1 MRKTFKLLRN
11 GEGKK
16 NTNSN
21 RESIVSLSDSSV
33 AIDPRRRF
41 RKSKPSDDQDLVGL
55 SKSEPLLIRDRTTQ
69 HQLLNLQPLEFNILD
84 DVLRTMDDR
93 LSSFFADVD
102 KRGQTVLHILVTA
115 AKLDVLQY
123 LVFTLLVRILI

>member
-1 MRKTFKLLRN
+1 MRKTIKLLRN

-16 NTNSN
+16 KTKSN
-21 RESIVSLSDSSV
+21 RDSVSLSDSSV

-55 SKSEPLLIRDRTTQ
+55 SKSEPLLIRDRNTQ
-69 HQLLNLQPLEFNILD
+69 QQLLNLQPLEFNILD

-123 LVFTLLVRILI
+123 LVFTPANVAF